1 MQGIFYFFLKKL
13 GKAKVFNMETKNSCF
28 PLFFIFHVKNF
39 QSKIFSGR
47 KSR

>member
-28 PLFFIFHVKNF
+28 PLFFILAMSQQTVDK
-39 QSKIFSGR
+39 
-47 KSR
+47 